1 MAQSSTDLHL
11 PSSPTE
17 LKLGCRGCRTA
28 QWHLAQQLVE
38 GGERV
43 GGELGV
49 EAEEISSLVDA
60 TLEDEL
66 SDSFPVVAVLF
77 RAVAAL

>member
-1 MAQSSTDLHL
+1 MDGR
-11 PSSPTE
+11 E
-17 LKLGCRGCRTA
+17 
-28 QWHLAQQLVE
+28 W
-38 GGERV
+38 V
-43 GGELGV
+43 GGELRV

-66 SDSFPVVAVLF
+66 SDSFPVVAVLL